1 MSATRHAFRV
11 TLEQDVIVS
20 RSAATAGEHETL
32 DHLPGSLFLGLA
44 AGRLY
49 ASLAP
54 DQAWQVFHGG
64 GVRFCDALPES
75 EPGTPAWPVPLAL
88 HHYKNED
95 AKQKV
100 AGSGHARLDRDRVLN
115 LMHREPEDGRQ
126 PRQLRGGHVDA
137 CGRWI
142 RPRTRQSLK
151 TAIAPETGRV
161 EEGQLFG
168 YEALERGQSFV
179 FELQTDDTLDEALV
193 QRLHQCLN
201 GPARLGRSRSAEF
214 GRVQIEPLD
223 QAPPHPA
230 SVGGSD
236 NTLTLWLLSDLA
248 LRDERGQ
255 PTLQPRPQ
263 YLGLPEGAEWDHQKS
278 FLRTRSYSPYNGKR
292 RGRDADRQVIARGS
306 VLHYT
311 LPAGTPP
318 EALPALEHG
327 LGHYREAGLGQAVA
341 RPQMLADKSLQVE
354 APAARTTDTRSVPAA
369 PDTALLRRLRRMA
382 RTEFLEFDAEHR
394 ARRVFE
400 ALIASLDEAR
410 SWQGIPPNAPLA
422 EDEVPGRSQWGRLR
436 DAANRHRGDPDGLW
450 RALFPPPK
458 DSGATKDREP
468 PEDAIVRTRSGWQLK
483 LGPRQEDVLGV
494 RLKAQLEAIHRNVPE
509 LLSEVVV
516 RLASLGQTPEWTRA
530 VEGHATKEPQA

>member
-11 TLEQDVIVS
+11 TLEQDVIIS

-49 ASLAP
+49 ADLRA
-54 DQAWQVFHGG
+54 DQAWQVFHSGA
-64 GVRFCDALPES
+64 VRFCDGLPES
-75 EPGTPAWPVPLAL
+75 EPGAPGWPVPLAL
-88 HHYKNED
+88 HHYKDED
-95 AKQKV
+95 VKRPAPGV
-100 AGSGHARLDRDRVLN
+100 EHPRLDTDRLLN
-115 LMHREPEDGRQ
+115 LMHHAPDSVRQ

-161 EEGQLFG
+161 EAGQLFG
-168 YEALERGQSFV
+168 YEALERGQRFV
-179 FELQTDDTLDEALV
+179 FELQTDTSVDDAIV
-193 QRLHQCLN
+193 QRLHASLD

-223 QAPPHPA
+223 SPPPSPA
-230 SVGGSD
+230 SVASED
-236 NTLTLWLLSDLA
+236 DTLTLWLLSDLA
-248 LRDERGQ
+248 LRDEQGQ
-255 PTLQPRPQ
+255 PTLQPSPQ
-263 YLGLPEGAEWDHQKS
+263 HLGLPTGTHWDHEKS

-311 LPAGTPP
+311 LPPGTPA

-341 RPQMLADKSLQVE
+341 RPRMIAGKSLQVE
-354 APAARTTDTRSVPAA
+354 APPAHTTDAGPVPPA
-369 PDTALLRRLRRMA
+369 PDSALLRRLRRMA
-382 RTEFLEFDAEHR
+382 ASAGLEVDAERHAR
-394 ARRVFE
+394 AVFE
-400 ALIASLDEAR
+400 ALVESLGKAR
-410 SWQGIPPNAPLA
+410 SWQGVPPNTPLA
-422 EDEVPGRSQWGRLR
+422 EAEVPGRSQWGRLR

-450 RALFPPPK
+450 RALFE
-458 DSGATKDREP
+458 AR
-468 PEDAIVRTRSGWQLK
+468 EDAIVRARSGWQLT
-483 LGPRQEDVLGV
+483 LGPNPEKDLLGQ
-494 RLKAQLEAIHRNVPE
+494 RLKQALDPVYNEAAEQLP
-509 LLSEVVV
+509 EVVV

>member
-44 AGRLY
+44 ASRLY
-49 ASLAP
+49 ADLPA
-54 DQAWQVFHGG
+54 DQAWQVFHSGA
-64 GVRFCDALPES
+64 VRFCDGLPES
-75 EPGTPAWPVPLAL
+75 EPGVLGWPVPLVL

-95 AKQKV
+95 AKRQV
-100 AGSGHARLDRDRVLN
+100 SGAEHPRLDTDRVLN
-115 LMHREPEDGRQ
+115 LMHRAPDGGRQ
-126 PRQLRGGHVDA
+126 PRQLRGGHVDT

-142 RPRTRQSLK
+142 CPRTRQSLK
-151 TAIAPETGRV
+151 TAIGPETGRV
-161 EEGQLFG
+161 ETGQLFG

-179 FELQTDDTLDEALV
+179 FELQTDDTLDDALV
-193 QRLHQCLN
+193 QHLHQCLS

-214 GRVQIEPLD
+214 GRVRIEPLD
-223 QAPPHPA
+223 NPPPRPA
-230 SVGGSD
+230 SVAD
-236 NTLTLWLLSDLA
+236 TNHTLTLWLLSDLA

-255 PTLQPRPQ
+255 PTLQPWPQ
-263 YLGLPEGAEWDHQKS
+263 YLGLPAETRWDHEKS

-341 RPQMLADKSLQVE
+341 RPRMIADESLQVE
-354 APAARTTDTRSVPAA
+354 APPEGTTDAGPRPSA
-369 PDTALLRRLRRMA
+369 PDSALLRRLRRMA
-382 RTEFLEFDAEHR
+382 ASEFLEFDAEHR

-400 ALIASLDEAR
+400 ALVASLGEAR

-450 RALFPPPK
+450 RALFEPPK
-458 DSGATKDREP
+458 QSRESSD
-468 PEDAIVRTRSGWQLK
+468 PEDAIVRARSGWQLK
-483 LGPRQEDVLGV
+483 LGPDPEQDFLGR
-494 RLKAQLEAIHRNVPE
+494 RLERALEAIHRDAPE
-509 LLSEVVV
+509 KLAEVVV